1 MERLEM
7 KLRFARQR
15 IAFRIRARLTLWL
28 DGLAGR
34 CDPLSPIAFML
45 DDDAYAWE
53 DDEDDGSFGWRD
65 NADWDVPGDPT
76 FGFPREE
83 GDYRWYLGDN

>member
-7 KLRFARQR
+7 RLRFARTR
-15 IAFRIRARLTLWL
+15 IGFRIRARLTLML

-34 CDPLSPIAFML
+34 CDPLSPVAFML
-45 DDDAYAWE
+45 DEDAFSWE
-53 DDEDDGSFGWRD
+53 DD
-65 NADWDVPGDPT
+65 DWDVPGNPDY
-76 FGFPREE
+76 GFPREE